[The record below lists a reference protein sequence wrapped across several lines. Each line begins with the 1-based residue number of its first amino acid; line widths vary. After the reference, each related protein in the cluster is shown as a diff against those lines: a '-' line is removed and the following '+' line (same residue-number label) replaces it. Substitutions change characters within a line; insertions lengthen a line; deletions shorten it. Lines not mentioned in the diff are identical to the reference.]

1 MAGPLYD
8 DTQAVVRCL
17 YAYIMDKD
25 REEIPYVEV
34 PLHTL
39 ICLRPGTYGT
49 VEERIHVGPSLTAP
63 SSQPPPQRA
72 SCDLDPSSRV
82 ELPARGR
89 RAGSTTYMARSSVDE
104 LNARTKRTDTPTL

>member
-1 MAGPLYD
+1 
-8 DTQAVVRCL
+8 VVRCL

-49 VEERIHVGPSLTAP
+49 VEERILIGPTLTAATQ
-63 SSQPPPQRA
+63 QPPPQRV
-72 SCDLDPSSRV
+72 SCDLDPR
-82 ELPARGR
+82 ARQPLRRTGR
-89 RAGSTTYMARSSVDE
+89 PRSSVDE
-104 LNARTKRTDTPTL
+104 LNAKAKLTFVA

>member
-1 MAGPLYD
+1 
-8 DTQAVVRCL
+8 VRCL

-49 VEERIHVGPSLTAP
+49 VEERIHIGPSLTAP
-63 SSQPPPQRA
+63 TSQPPPQRA
-72 SCDLDPSSRV
+72 SCDLDPSARQAS
-82 ELPARGR
+82 ELLPASGR
-89 RAGSTTYMARSSVDE
+89 RVGTTYMARSSVDE
-104 LNARTKRTDTPTL
+104 LNARAKQTDTHTL